1 MLENT
6 RQNNH
11 NDYVF
16 QEYDY
21 VWSMSDINENE
32 NPDEMDTDYC
42 VEEFDKDTR
51 NDRVSFE
58 YMEKVVAYS
67 IDH

>member
-11 NDYVF
+11 IDYVF

-21 VWSMSDINENE
+21 VWFMSEVAE
-32 NPDEMDTDYC
+32 LEQKWNPGPDY
-42 VEEFDKDTR
+42 
-51 NDRVSFE
+51 
-58 YMEKVVAYS
+58 
-67 IDH
+67 